1 MKRSRSR
8 VRGDELVS
16 IDSLLTESTINSRTG
31 NTPQVDYLAKA
42 KQSTTVAP
50 GPLDIGRAGQRIR
63 EIVPPE
69 ALRLPS
75 YDPDVL
81 VDALRRNMPED
92 RRNDHQYINNLL
104 EDTQPDHLLPPP
116 HEQSIPNG
124 QKHDWQAINLEDS
137 ILVSQ
142 RLLKSY
148 QSKRR
153 DLRNS
158 KNRKNDENVLKAE
171 HIGYR
176 RYIYGVLK
184 YS

>member
-1 MKRSRSR
+1 MKIH
-8 VRGDELVS
+8 VS
-16 IDSLLTESTINSRTG
+16 
-31 NTPQVDYLAKA
+31 TPTWVSVSK
-42 KQSTTVAP
+42 SF
-50 GPLDIGRAGQRIR
+50 I
-63 EIVPPE
+63 
-69 ALRLPS
+69 
-75 YDPDVL
+75 
-81 VDALRRNMPED
+81 
-92 RRNDHQYINNLL
+92 L
-104 EDTQPDHLLPPP
+104 EPDHLLPPP

>member
-104 EDTQPDHLLPPP
+104 EDTRKYADHFLCISFKILYFRARPP
-116 HEQSIPNG
+116 ST
-124 QKHDWQAINLEDS
+124 S
-137 ILVSQ
+137 TT
-142 RLLKSY
+142 
-148 QSKRR
+148 
-153 DLRNS
+153 
-158 KNRKNDENVLKAE
+158 
-171 HIGYR
+171 
-176 RYIYGVLK
+176 
-184 YS
+184 

>member
-1 MKRSRSR
+1 MICHTNYYNIKRMKRSRSR

-16 IDSLLTESTINSRTG
+16 IDSLLSESTINSRTG

-42 KQSTTVAP
+42 KQSATVAP
-50 GPLDIGRAGQRIR
+50 GPLDIGRAGERIR

-104 EDTQPDHLLPPP
+104 EDT
-116 HEQSIPNG
+116 
-124 QKHDWQAINLEDS
+124 
-137 ILVSQ
+137 
-142 RLLKSY
+142 R
-148 QSKRR
+148 
-153 DLRNS
+153 
-158 KNRKNDENVLKAE
+158 
-171 HIGYR
+171 
-176 RYIYGVLK
+176 
-184 YS
+184 